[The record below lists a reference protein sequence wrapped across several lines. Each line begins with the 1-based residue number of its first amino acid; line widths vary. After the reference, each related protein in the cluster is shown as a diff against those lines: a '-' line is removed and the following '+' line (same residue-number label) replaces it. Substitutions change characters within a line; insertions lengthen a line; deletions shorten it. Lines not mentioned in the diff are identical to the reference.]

1 MKLIKLSSCDLIN
14 NATKPSMRVRKE
26 RVKGEDDYRDASAS
40 KKTVWQARETLRVM
54 LMVQKRRRLQFTT
67 K

>member
-40 KKTVWQARETLRVM
+40 KKLFGRPARR
-54 LMVQKRRRLQFTT
+54 
-67 K
+67 